1 MIEDKELGLK
11 VAENPEEA
19 FWTKTK
25 VQCTKD
31 IVSDKRAILINEHII
46 DLCVQKLEPYSK
58 A

>member
-19 FWTKTK
+19 FWTKYK
-25 VQCTKD
+25 EQCTKD